1 MLSYLNSQDINLSI
15 WFHII
20 CQKLSSAPLIM
31 LILRVDK
38 KKEKLL
44 TLQLIGWYIIG
55 KCKTHEKLNR
65 KFSLVFI

>member
-1 MLSYLNSQDINLSI
+1 MLSYLNSQEINVSI

-38 KKEKLL
+38 K
-44 TLQLIGWYIIG
+44 G
-55 KCKTHEKLNR
+55 KATDAPAYRMVYYR
-65 KFSLVFI
+65 KM